1 MFNKVAIAS
10 VVFSLSASVWAET
23 QDLNKYLTIKSVAVT
38 VETETASGSSKS
50 VMEEEIGNSSILDL
64 AVGVPDA
71 EGRFDQKANIGQII
85 AVANQVIALGEKIYE
100 IVKKGQ
106 PIVNTSSA
114 PISVLPK
121 NIDGSPVDMFQT
133 SNWSMP
139 LSRKVKLEYKNGF
152 GSKVV
157 VFDYT
162 VMFVHSG
169 RYNGKGAYLT
179 AVQIVPTN
187 VSVSWGYEFDATM
200 KLVGL
205 QNHGTVDS
213 PVAGAIVQMSYKA
226 KTVLRTIDSTDQYH
240 VTGRGQL
247 TQL

>member
-1 MFNKVAIAS
+1 MFNKVALAS
-10 VVFSLSASVWAET
+10 VVLSLSASVWAET
-23 QDLNKYLTIKSVAVT
+23 QDLNKYLTLHSVAVT
-38 VETETASGSSKS
+38 VETETESGSTKS
-50 VMEEEIGNSSILDL
+50 MMEEELNDNSVLDL
-64 AVGVPDA
+64 AVGVPDT
-71 EGRFDQKANIGQII
+71 EGRFNEKANIGQVI

-106 PIVNTSSA
+106 PVLNVSTA

-121 NIDGSPVDMFQT
+121 NADGSPVDIFQT

-139 LSRKVKLEYKNGF
+139 LTRKVKLEYKNLY

-157 VFDYT
+157 TFDYT

-169 RYNGKGAYLT
+169 KYNGKGAYLT

-187 VSVSWGYEFDATM
+187 VTVSWGYEFDATM

-205 QNHGTVDS
+205 QNHGSVDS